1 MSNELKFPGG
11 ARGPE
16 EDLGPLLQP
25 LYQAPPDGP
34 YWDDLHS
41 RILHRVLSAAPDD
54 IGEWWLVLSRWA
66 RVGAAAAV
74 VVAILAGALL
84 LQFEGRDARLAYEA
98 VLSQPAAYSLDMSTH
113 TESNDPDAPVAN
125 PILRYGLP

>member
-1 MSNELKFPGG
+1 MSNELQFPGG
-11 ARGPE
+11 GRGPD
-16 EDLGPLLQP
+16 EDLGRLLQP

-34 YWDDLHS
+34 YWDDLHN
-41 RILHRVLSAAPDD
+41 RILQRVFTATPDEL
-54 IGEWWLVLSRWA
+54 GEWWLVLSRWA

-84 LQFEGRDARLAYEA
+84 LQFEARDSRLAYQA
-98 VLSQPAAYSLDMSTH
+98 VLSQPAAYSLEMSAQ
-113 TESNDPDAPVAN
+113 ERNDDPDAPPSN

>member
-11 ARGPE
+11 GRGPDDE
-16 EDLGPLLQP
+16 IGRLLQP

-41 RILHRVLSAAPDD
+41 RILHRVFNAGAE
-54 IGEWWLVLSRWA
+54 EWWMVLSRWA

-84 LQFEGRDARLAYEA
+84 LQFEGRDARLAYEQ
-98 VLSQPAAYSLDMSTH
+98 VLSQPAAAYSLDMSTGGH
-113 TESNDPDAPVAN
+113 NEDPDAPLAN

>member
-1 MSNELKFPGG
+1 MSNELQFPGG
-11 ARGPE
+11 ARGPD
-16 EDLGPLLQP
+16 EDLGRLLQP
-25 LYQAPPDGP
+25 LYQPPPEGP

-41 RILHRVLSAAPDD
+41 RILHRVFSATPDD
-54 IGEWWLVLSRWA
+54 LGEWWLVLSRWA

-84 LQFEGRDARLAYEA
+84 LQVEGRDARMAYEA
-98 VLSQPAAYSLDMSTH
+98 VLSEPASYSLDMTTH
-113 TESNDPDAPVAN
+113 DRNDDPDAQAAN

>member
-11 ARGPE
+11 ARGPDDE
-16 EDLGPLLQP
+16 LGHLLQP
-25 LYQAPPDGP
+25 LYQAPQDGP

-41 RILHRVLSAAPDD
+41 RILHRVLSAGPDD

-84 LQFEGRDARLAYEA
+84 LQFEGRDSRVAYEQ
-98 VLSQPAAYSLDMSTH
+98 VLSQPAAYSLDMTTH
-113 TESNDPDAPVAN
+113 APSDDPDAPLAN

>member
-1 MSNELKFPGG
+1 MSNELQFPGG
-11 ARGPE
+11 ARGPDD
-16 EDLGPLLQP
+16 DLGRLLQP

-34 YWDDLHS
+34 YWDDLHG
-41 RILHRVLSAAPDD
+41 RILHRVFAAAPDD
-54 IGEWWLVLSRWA
+54 LGEWWLVLSRWA

-84 LQFEGRDARLAYEA
+84 LQFEVRDSRVAYDA

-113 TESNDPDAPVAN
+113 EQNDDSDAPPAN

>member
-1 MSNELKFPGG
+1 MSNELKFPGP
-11 ARGPE
+11 ARGPDDE
-16 EDLGPLLQP
+16 IGQLLQP

-41 RILHRVLSAAPDD
+41 RIMHRVFNSGAD
-54 IGEWWLVLSRWA
+54 EWWLVLSRWA

-74 VVAILAGALL
+74 IVAILAGALL
-84 LQFEGRDARLAYEA
+84 MQFESRDARLAQER
-98 VLSQPAAYSLDMSTH
+98 VLNEPAYSLDMSTEGLN
-113 TESNDPDAPVAN
+113 TDPDAPLAN

>member
-1 MSNELKFPGG
+1 MSNELKFPGRS
-11 ARGPE
+11 RGPE
-16 EDLGPLLQP
+16 SEIGQLLQP

-34 YWDDLHS
+34 YWDDLHN
-41 RILHRVLSAAPDD
+41 RILHRVFNAGAE
-54 IGEWWLVLSRWA
+54 EWWMVLSRWA

-84 LQFEGRDARLAYEA
+84 FQFEARDSRLAYEH
-98 VLSQPAAYSLDMSTH
+98 VLSQPAAYSLDMTTKGQS
-113 TESNDPDAPVAN
+113 EDPDAPLAN